1 MELNNNVQPS
11 SIIYKKIADEKS
23 ELLSVDKSNKS
34 TFENNDT
41 LDLSNNKNTQRD
53 EESKKIE
60 NMISSAPSLNNAQEE
75 LNKNSN
81 LNKLL
86 LLNLQE
92 GVSYD
97 G

>member
-1 MELNNNVQPS
+1 
-11 SIIYKKIADEKS
+11 
-23 ELLSVDKSNKS
+23 
-34 TFENNDT
+34 
-41 LDLSNNKNTQRD
+41 
-53 EESKKIE
+53 
-60 NMISSAPSLNNAQEE
+60 MISPAPSLNNAQEE

-86 LLNLQE
+86 LLNLQQ

>member
-1 MELNNNVQPS
+1 
-11 SIIYKKIADEKS
+11 
-23 ELLSVDKSNKS
+23 
-34 TFENNDT
+34 
-41 LDLSNNKNTQRD
+41 
-53 EESKKIE
+53 
-60 NMISSAPSLNNAQEE
+60 MISSVPSLNNAQEE